1 MSGAVISSNV
11 SLKVSNKVGASR
23 ATTGVLYT
31 CPADSYAEVQLATK
45 GGTDGSWIEFDLDG
59 FPIARATT
67 NATTGSFFTGQS
79 SSGPATALV
88 PALPSIKIGSGQVL
102 SVTTGGGGTPTAYVT
117 GVVLINSP

>member
-31 CPADSYAEVQLATK
+31 CPANSYAEVQLATK
-45 GGTDGSWIEFDLDG
+45 GGIDGSWIEFDLDG
-59 FPIARATT
+59 FPVARATT
-67 NATTGSFFTGQS
+67 NGTSGSYFTGQAANGGS
-79 SSGPATALV
+79 TALA
-88 PALPSIKIGSGQVL
+88 PALPSIKIGPGQVL